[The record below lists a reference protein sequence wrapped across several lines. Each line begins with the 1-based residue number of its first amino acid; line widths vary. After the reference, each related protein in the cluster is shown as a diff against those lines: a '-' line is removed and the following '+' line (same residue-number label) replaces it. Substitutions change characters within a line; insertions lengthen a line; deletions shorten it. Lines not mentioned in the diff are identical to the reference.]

1 MLLAVTSPP
10 KYSFDIKP
18 PNDFSASRAPSIPS
32 VLSTPPPERG
42 LTSTYF
48 STAPSAASSTAAR
61 MTTPHR
67 GLPPPAPLTLPD
79 PSRLPPPVPTQS
91 HSNPNLPAPPP
102 QWHGM
107 EEPMRNWLA
116 TKAEEEKR
124 KQEEERTQQEQLRL
138 EQKKIEREML
148 SETIRYGVSPTLLP
162 VLFLAL
168 AGAGAAGAGAEMLQQ
183 YIAQLT
189 SPQAQ
194 YPETGRERAYSQSQQ
209 GGYSSQSVPPT
220 PVGGPF
226 ASFAGA
232 RAGTGSGPPS
242 ARATHFGTTLP
253 RAVAESGPAGPGS
266 SQQIPQQ
273 EQQPILFHHWQPPSS
288 QVDGT
293 GGNGQGASTSQTDYA
308 SSPKKRKAPGAHQPV
323 PPPSSALRY
332 SESTSHRR
340 TTGHTRQRS
349 DVSAR
354 GAPLPPSEE
363 RITRPR
369 AETIATEHSSSANSP
384 QWQQHR
390 YPQPPQLQAA
400 RPPEAPSEN
409 ASFPNYEPPSRRPS
423 QHASS
428 GSAAR
433 TPVSEEHAR
442 SREDVE
448 MSER

>member
-1 MLLAVTSPP
+1 MAYPDQMLLAVTSPA
-10 KYSFDIKP
+10 KHSFDIKP
-18 PNDFSASRAPSIPS
+18 PNDFSASHTPSIPS

-48 STAPSAASSTAAR
+48 PTAPPLASSTATR

-107 EEPMRNWLA
+107 EDSMRNWLA

-138 EQKKIEREML
+138 EQKKIERDML
-148 SETIRYGVSPTLLP
+148 TETIRYGVSPTLLP

-168 AGAGAAGAGAEMLQQ
+168 AGAGAAGAGAEVLQQ

-189 SPQAQ
+189 AQQQQQQ
-194 YPETGRERAYSQSQQ
+194 YPESGRERAFSQSQQ

-226 ASFAGA
+226 ASFAGQ

-253 RAVAESGPAGPGS
+253 RAVAESGPGGS
-266 SQQIPQQ
+266 ATGQQMPQQ
-273 EQQPILFHHWQPPSS
+273 EQQPILFHHWQPPTS
-288 QVDGT
+288 QTEGPG
-293 GGNGQGASTSQTDYA
+293 GGNGHAASTTQTGNA
-308 SSPKKRKAPGAHQPV
+308 K
-323 PPPSSALRY
+323 
-332 SESTSHRR
+332 HR
-340 TTGHTRQRS
+340 
-349 DVSAR
+349 
-354 GAPLPPSEE
+354 
-363 RITRPR
+363 
-369 AETIATEHSSSANSP
+369 
-384 QWQQHR
+384 
-390 YPQPPQLQAA
+390 
-400 RPPEAPSEN
+400 
-409 ASFPNYEPPSRRPS
+409 
-423 QHASS
+423 
-428 GSAAR
+428 
-433 TPVSEEHAR
+433 
-442 SREDVE
+442 
-448 MSER
+448 